1 VNIFKFLIKD
11 IFRKK
16 MRVLLTILGIGMGVC
31 VCIVML
37 GVGESIKN
45 SFKDVYGKRQ
55 IDIIIQEKDQL
66 SILLSRVDA
75 NLGEKVQSIPA
86 VSDSAATL
94 LYLHRL
100 KGSAVPVFGWQ
111 ADSFLFDGV
120 EMVKGSRPVA
130 GKNQAM
136 AGEAFMRSLAK
147 EKDQKIKIKNTKVDL
162 VGVFKSTSPFE
173 QFSIVMPLSDLQAAI
188 GERGRASFINIK
200 LKPDH
205 RLAADITSV
214 INDIEQHLP
223 DIAAMRVDAFVAEKT
238 KFIVMG
244 EQFSLL
250 VSLITLIAVALGLAN
265 TMVAS
270 SFEKRKFF
278 AILSALG
285 WQKFEIALIFVCES
299 LIVASLGGGIGIL
312 LGFKG
317 TKYIFGMTG
326 IAGFAP
332 VLSVALICKIVG
344 ALLFGAILA
353 ALVPMWIALN
363 ADPVETIRNE

>member
-1 VNIFKFLIKD
+1 MNFFNFLIKD

-16 MRVLLTILGIGMGVC
+16 LRLLLTILGISMGVC

-45 SFKDVYGKRQ
+45 SFRDVYGKRR
-55 IDIIIQEKDQL
+55 IDIVIQEKDQL
-66 SILLSRVDA
+66 SILLSRLDA
-75 NLGEKVQSIPA
+75 GLGQRLRDIPA

-100 KGSAVPVFGWQ
+100 KGSAVPVFGWEP
-111 ADSFLFDGV
+111 DSFLFDGV
-120 EMVKGSRPVA
+120 EMVKGSRPLA

-136 AGEAFMRSLAK
+136 VGEAFMRSLSK
-147 EKDQKIKIKNTKVDL
+147 EKDRKIKIKNMVFDV

-173 QFSIVMPLSDLQAAI
+173 QFSIVIPLGDLQAAVS
-188 GERGRASFINIK
+188 ENGRASFINVK
-200 LKPDH
+200 LKPQSRSTEAIDAAISAIEG
-205 RLAADITSV
+205 RLPAVAV
-214 INDIEQHLP
+214 
-223 DIAAMRVDAFVAEKT
+223 MRVDAFVSEKT

-265 TMVAS
+265 TMIAS
-270 SFEKRKFF
+270 GFEKRKFF

-285 WQKFEIALIFVCES
+285 WQKLEIALIFVCES
-299 LIVASLGGGIGIL
+299 FIVAGLGGGIGMF
-312 LGFKG
+312 LGLKG

-326 IAGFAP
+326 IDAFAP
-332 VLSVALICKIVG
+332 VLSLALVSNIIG
-344 ALLFGAILA
+344 ALLFSAILA
-353 ALVPMWIALN
+353 ALVPMWITLSAN
-363 ADPVETIRNE
+363 PVEIIRNE

>member
-16 MRVLLTILGIGMGVC
+16 LRVLLTILGIGMGVC

-111 ADSFLFDGV
+111 ENSFLFDGV

-147 EKDQKIKIKNTKVDL
+147 EKDQKIKIKNTKFDL

-173 QFSIVMPLSDLQAAI
+173 QFSIVMPLNDLQAAI
-188 GERGRASFINIK
+188 GEHGRASFINIK
-200 LKPDH
+200 LKPEQ
-205 RLAADITSV
+205 RSAADIASV
-214 INDIEQHLP
+214 INEIEQRLP
-223 DIAAMRVDAFVAEKT
+223 NIAAMRVDAFVAEKT

-250 VSLITLIAVALGLAN
+250 VSLITMIAVALGLAN

-278 AILSALG
+278 AILLALG
-285 WQKFEIALIFVCES
+285 WQKFEIALIFICES
-299 LIVASLGGGIGIL
+299 LIVASLGGGIGIF

-332 VLSVALICKIVG
+332 VLSLSLICKIVG
-344 ALLFGAILA
+344 ALLLGAILA